1 MITSTDIIPE
11 DLNPALK
18 EMLEK
23 TNWYERARKAYAPD
37 ERKELMREKAEAM
50 NRIGRHTMISVQI
63 ALNDWDSEVEF
74 RNRINH
80 QKKGQIILNWEI
92 KVIRYKPGC
101 DGITKEYAFKNN
113 ITGESRRRNVKMDF
127 IAVEHAPTIYGE
139 ESSGNRQFI
148 TFDCLQEHLE
158 QYMNE
163 SMRMIKELES
173 THDQMS
179 S

>member
-1 MITSTDIIPE
+1 MITSTNIIPE

-23 TNWYERARKAYAPD
+23 TNWYERASKSYAPN

-50 NRIGRHTMISVQI
+50 NRIGRRTMISVQI

-80 QKKGQIILNWEI
+80 QKKGQIVLNWEI
-92 KVIRYKPGC
+92 KVIRYKSGC
-101 DGITKEYAFKNN
+101 GGITKEYVFKNN
-113 ITGESRRRNVKMDF
+113 ITGESRRRNVKVDF
-127 IAVEHAPTIYGE
+127 IGIEHAPMIYGE
-139 ESSGNRQFI
+139 ESSSSRQFI
-148 TFDCLQEHLE
+148 TFDCFSEHLE

-163 SMRMIKELES
+163 SMRMIKEFES
-173 THDQMS
+173 THGQM
-179 S
+179 

>member
-1 MITSTDIIPE
+1 MITSTNIIPE

-23 TNWYERARKAYAPD
+23 TNWYERARRSYAPG

-92 KVIRYKPGC
+92 KVIRYK
-101 DGITKEYAFKNN
+101 
-113 ITGESRRRNVKMDF
+113 S
-127 IAVEHAPTIYGE
+127 
-139 ESSGNRQFI
+139 
-148 TFDCLQEHLE
+148 
-158 QYMNE
+158 
-163 SMRMIKELES
+163 
-173 THDQMS
+173 
-179 S
+179 